1 VEKKYEYTEKEAWD
15 RGPEGTNMTKKKCVK
30 NIGL

>member
-1 VEKKYEYTEKEAWD
+1 VEKKYEYIEEAWD